1 MDELKNKR
9 DYKKET
15 QRDKELNKRYFVRIP
30 IYQAK
35 ELDKKLAEQGKTFSK
50 FMRECIEK
58 YLKK

>member
-1 MDELKNKR
+1 MDTQNKKR

-30 IYQAK
+30 LYQAK
-35 ELDKKLAEQGKTFSK
+35 ELDKKLAEQGKTFSSLV
-50 FMRECIEK
+50 RESIEK